1 MGAHTCAMEKKGTA
15 HVSST
20 HTQTIQRTQ
29 HTHTLI
35 VLSEEPL
42 TMQPSQNATARTQL
56 ECLSVAIQSPVST
69 RHTCEVEK
77 GEERGERREVSE
89 RTTHTHTHT
98 QITCSAYFD
107 CLVITSTRH
116 NATTTR
122 TERPD
127 RIGVSFECVNATAVR
142 PIPYLQSA

>member
-1 MGAHTCAMEKKGTA
+1 MEKKGTA

-35 VLSEEPL
+35 VLSSEPL
-42 TMQPSQNATARTQL
+42 TMQPSQNATASTKF
-56 ECLSVAIQSPVST
+56 ECPLSVAIQSPVST

-77 GEERGERREVSE
+77 GEERGERREE
-89 RTTHTHTHT
+89 RERDTHTHTHT

-107 CLVITSTRH
+107 CLVRTFTCY
-116 NATTTR
+116 NVMTTR
-122 TERPD
+122 TERADP
-127 RIGVSFECVNATAVR
+127 IGGSFECANATAVR